1 MAVSK
6 NAAAFAKPLR
16 LAKREIKPLTREGC
30 KTLLKA
36 AIEDKFYSSPHHSI
50 SRPKTF
56 LYIATAEQ
64 RCSGEGGV

>member
-16 LAKREIKPLTREGC
+16 LAKREIKPLTREGG

-50 SRPKTF
+50 SRKTF